1 MMNIISA
8 VNRTIKQ
15 ISNMIDQLD
24 ETTKSSENHSF
35 TVNKKNGHE
44 YFSLCIKKDDKAS
57 RKYLGKSNS
66 RSFTQEFA
74 AAYNS
79 VLLKILKADLKL
91 LKEFKEK
98 FRPFSPADVKAELSP
113 CVQKLPS
120 PSFFSKK
127 MKELINWASE
137 NYPRNTREFGKQKI
151 YAKDGRR
158 VRSKS
163 ECIIYNALLDA
174 GIPFRYDSLFPLM
187 DPLNDISQ
195 KAPDFLF
202 KCFDGTYIIWE
213 HAGMLGDAGYA
224 SDFADRLR
232 IYTVNGYELNV
243 NLFITSDYVDG
254 GINSEALQ
262 DVIDTIR
269 QRVFQL

>member
-1 MMNIISA
+1 MLDISST
-8 VNRTIKQ
+8 VDRTINQ
-15 ISNMIDQLD
+15 INHMIDQI
-24 ETTKSSENHSF
+24 TTSSIKPKKHSF
-35 TVNKKNGHE
+35 TAKRKNGQT
-44 YFSLCIKKDDKAS
+44 YFSMYVKSDGKRG

-66 RSFTQEFA
+66 ISFVNEFKS
-74 AAYNS
+74 AYNDM
-79 VLLKILKADLKL
+79 LLKILKADLKL
-91 LKEFKEK
+91 LNEFKKK
-98 FRPFSPADVKAELSP
+98 FRPFSPADVKSELSP
-113 CVQKLPS
+113 CVQKLS
-120 PSFFSKK
+120 TPSFFSEK
-127 MKELINWASE
+127 MKELFSWANE

-224 SDFADRLR
+224 SDFSDRLR

-262 DVIDTIR
+262 DLIDTIR